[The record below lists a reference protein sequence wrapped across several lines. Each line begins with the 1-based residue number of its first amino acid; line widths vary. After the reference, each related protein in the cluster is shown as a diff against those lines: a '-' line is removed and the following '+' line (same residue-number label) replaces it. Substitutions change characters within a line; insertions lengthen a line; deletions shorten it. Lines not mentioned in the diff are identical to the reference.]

1 MAIGTT
7 IRGMRVIRIEEKH
20 VVLQPIAL
28 EARVNLP
35 EMVRVAGGKFSM
47 GSTRFSDAQ
56 PIREVTLRDFAIGK
70 YPVTNGEY
78 LGFLQAMNREIPQL
92 VANTEFALH
101 PVVNVSWNDAT
112 EYCKFLM
119 ETTGRKFGLL
129 TEAQWEFAARGTE
142 GRIYPW
148 GNESY

>member
-1 MAIGTT
+1 MAIGTV
-7 IRGMRVIRIEEKH
+7 IGGRRVSS
-20 VVLQPIAL
+20 L
-28 EARVNLP
+28 EARKMILTPITGGIHINLP
-35 EMVRVAGGKFSM
+35 KMVRVAGGKFSM
-47 GSTRFSDAQ
+47 GSTRFNDAQ
-56 PIREVTLRDFAIGK
+56 PIRKVTLRDFAIGK

-92 VANTEFALH
+92 VANTELALH
-101 PVVNVSWNDAT
+101 PVVNVPWNDAT